1 MKKAIRIIVIIIITI
16 IVIIGINIIS
26 KQGKKEKEEPLIKVN
41 TNENVIKDQEVEGL
55 KMTNTS
61 LVYENGTTTLV
72 TEVRNE
78 KEEEITVKRIRIK
91 VKDKEGNILTTLIG
105 TIADTIKPGESRIIE
120 TETPLDLSKAES
132 VEYSVE
138 K

>member
-1 MKKAIRIIVIIIITI
+1 MKKTIKIILIGIIGLNIIT
-16 IVIIGINIIS
+16 GCF
-26 KQGKKEKEEPLIKVN
+26 KKEEKKEEVKVN
-41 TNENVIKDQEVEGL
+41 TNENVVKDQEVEGL

-61 LVYENGTTTLV
+61 LVYENGTTVLV
-72 TEVRNE
+72 TEVINE
-78 KEEEITVKRIRIK
+78 KEEDITVKRIRIK

-105 TIADTIKPGESRIIE
+105 TIADTIKSGESRTIE

>member
-78 KEEEITVKRIRIK
+78 KEEDITVKRIRIK

-105 TIADTIKPGESRIIE
+105 TIADTIKSGESRIIE

>member
-1 MKKAIRIIVIIIITI
+1 MNKTIRIIVIIITV

-41 TNENVIKDQEVEGL
+41 TNENVVKDQEVEGL

-61 LVYENGTTTLV
+61 LVYENGTTVLV
-72 TEVRNE
+72 TEVINE
-78 KEEEITVKRIRIK
+78 KEEDITVKRIRIK

-105 TIADTIKPGESRIIE
+105 TIADTIKPGESRTIE

>member
-1 MKKAIRIIVIIIITI
+1 MKKTIRIIVIIITI

-41 TNENVIKDQEVEGL
+41 TNENVVKDQEVEGL

-61 LVYENGTTTLV
+61 LVYENGTTVLV
-72 TEVRNE
+72 TEVIN
-78 KEEEITVKRIRIK
+78 KTEEDITVKRIRIK

-105 TIADTIKPGESRIIE
+105 TIADTIKPGESRTIE

>member
-1 MKKAIRIIVIIIITI
+1 MNKTLKIILISL
-16 IVIIGINIIS
+16 IGLS
-26 KQGKKEKEEPLIKVN
+26 LLTGCGKKEEIEPPIKVN

-72 TEVRNE
+72 TEVTNNT
-78 KEEEITVKRIRIK
+78 KEDYPVKRIKIT
-91 VKDKEGNILTTLIG
+91 VKDKEGNIITTLIG
-105 TIADTIKPGESRIIE
+105 TIADTIKPGESRIIDSD
-120 TETPLDLSKAES
+120 TPIDLSEAES
-132 VEYSVE
+132 IEYSIV

>member
-1 MKKAIRIIVIIIITI
+1 MNKTIRIIVIIITV

-41 TNENVIKDQEVEGL
+41 TNENVVKDQEVEGL

-72 TEVRNE
+72 TEVINE
-78 KEEEITVKRIRIK
+78 KEEDITVKRIRIK

-105 TIADTIKPGESRIIE
+105 TIADTIKPGESRTIE

>member
-1 MKKAIRIIVIIIITI
+1 MKKTIKIILIGIIGLNIIT
-16 IVIIGINIIS
+16 GCF
-26 KQGKKEKEEPLIKVN
+26 KKEEKKEEVKVN
-41 TNENVIKDQEVEGL
+41 TNENVVKDQEVEGL

-61 LVYENGTTTLV
+61 LVYENGTTVLV
-72 TEVRNE
+72 TEVIN
-78 KEEEITVKRIRIK
+78 KTEEDITVKRIRIK
-91 VKDKEGNILTTLIG
+91 VKDKEGNTLTTLIG
-105 TIADTIKPGESRIIE
+105 TIADTIKPGESRTIE

>member
-1 MKKAIRIIVIIIITI
+1 MKKTIKIILIGIIGLNIIT
-16 IVIIGINIIS
+16 GCF
-26 KQGKKEKEEPLIKVN
+26 KKEEKKEEVKVN
-41 TNENVIKDQEVEGL
+41 TNENVVKDQEVEGL

-61 LVYENGTTTLV
+61 LVYENGTTVLV
-72 TEVRNE
+72 TEVINE
-78 KEEEITVKRIRIK
+78 KEEDITVKRIRIK
-91 VKDKEGNILTTLIG
+91 VKNKEGNILTTLIG
-105 TIADTIKPGESRIIE
+105 TIADTIKPGESRTIE

>member
-1 MKKAIRIIVIIIITI
+1 
-16 IVIIGINIIS
+16 
-26 KQGKKEKEEPLIKVN
+26 
-41 TNENVIKDQEVEGL
+41 
-55 KMTNTS
+55 MTNTS
-61 LVYENGTTTLV
+61 LVYENGTTVLV
-72 TEVRNE
+72 TEVINE
-78 KEEEITVKRIRIK
+78 KEEDITVKRIRIK

-105 TIADTIKPGESRIIE
+105 TIADTIKSGESRTIE

>member
-1 MKKAIRIIVIIIITI
+1 MKKTIKIILIGIIGLNIIT
-16 IVIIGINIIS
+16 GCF
-26 KQGKKEKEEPLIKVN
+26 KKEEKKEEVKVN
-41 TNENVIKDQEVEGL
+41 TNENVVKDQEVEGL

-61 LVYENGTTTLV
+61 LVYENGTTVLV
-72 TEVRNE
+72 TEVINE
-78 KEEEITVKRIRIK
+78 KEEDITVKRIRIK

-105 TIADTIKPGESRIIE
+105 TIADTIKPGESRTIE

>member
-1 MKKAIRIIVIIIITI
+1 MKKTIKIILIGIIGLNIIT
-16 IVIIGINIIS
+16 GCF
-26 KQGKKEKEEPLIKVN
+26 KKEEKKEEVKVN
-41 TNENVIKDQEVEGL
+41 TNENVVKDQEVEGL

-61 LVYENGTTTLV
+61 LVYENGTTVLV
-72 TEVRNE
+72 TEVINE
-78 KEEEITVKRIRIK
+78 KEEDITVKRIRIK
-91 VKDKEGNILTTLIG
+91 VKDREGNILTTLIG
-105 TIADTIKPGESRIIE
+105 TIADTIKPGESRTIE

>member
-1 MKKAIRIIVIIIITI
+1 MNKTIRIIVIIITI

-41 TNENVIKDQEVEGL
+41 TNENVVKDQEVEGL

-61 LVYENGTTTLV
+61 LVYENGTTVLV
-72 TEVRNE
+72 TEVINE
-78 KEEEITVKRIRIK
+78 KEEDITVKRIRIK
-91 VKDKEGNILTTLIG
+91 VKDKEGNTLTTLIG
-105 TIADTIKPGESRIIE
+105 TIADTIKPGESRTIE

>member
-1 MKKAIRIIVIIIITI
+1 MKKAIKIILIIITI

-41 TNENVIKDQEVEGL
+41 TNENVVKDQEVEGL

-61 LVYENGTTTLV
+61 LVYENGTTVLV
-72 TEVRNE
+72 TEVINE
-78 KEEEITVKRIRIK
+78 KEEDITVKRIRIK
-91 VKDKEGNILTTLIG
+91 VKDKEGNTLTTLIG
-105 TIADTIKPGESRIIE
+105 TIADTIKPGESRTIE

>member
-1 MKKAIRIIVIIIITI
+1 MKKIVKIILIGIIGLNIIT
-16 IVIIGINIIS
+16 GCF
-26 KQGKKEKEEPLIKVN
+26 KKEEKKEEVKVN
-41 TNENVIKDQEVEGL
+41 TNENVVKDQEVEGL

-61 LVYENGTTTLV
+61 LVYENGTTVLV
-72 TEVRNE
+72 TEVINE
-78 KEEEITVKRIRIK
+78 KEEDITVKRIRIK
-91 VKDKEGNILTTLIG
+91 VKDREGNTLTTLIG
-105 TIADTIKPGESRIIE
+105 TIADTIKPGESRTIE

>member
-78 KEEEITVKRIRIK
+78 KEEDITVKRIRIK
-91 VKDKEGNILTTLIG
+91 VKDKEENILTTLIG
-105 TIADTIKPGESRIIE
+105 TIADTIKSGESRIIE

>member
-16 IVIIGINIIS
+16 IVIIGINIMS
-26 KQGKKEKEEPLIKVN
+26 KQGKKEKEEVKVN
-41 TNENVIKDQEVEGL
+41 TNENVVKDQEVEGL

-61 LVYENGTTTLV
+61 LVYENGTTVLV
-72 TEVRNE
+72 TEVINE
-78 KEEEITVKRIRIK
+78 KEEDITVKRIRIK

-105 TIADTIKPGESRIIE
+105 TIADTIKPGESRTIE

>member
-1 MKKAIRIIVIIIITI
+1 MKKTIKIILIGIIGLNIIT
-16 IVIIGINIIS
+16 GCF
-26 KQGKKEKEEPLIKVN
+26 KKEEKKEEVKVN
-41 TNENVIKDQEVEGL
+41 TNENVVKDQEVEGL

-61 LVYENGTTTLV
+61 LVYENGTTVLV
-72 TEVRNE
+72 TEVINE
-78 KEEEITVKRIRIK
+78 KEEDITVKRIRIK

-105 TIADTIKPGESRIIE
+105 TIADTIKPGESRTIE

-132 VEYSVE
+132 VEYSIE

>member
-16 IVIIGINIIS
+16 IVIIGINIMS
-26 KQGKKEKEEPLIKVN
+26 KQGKKEKEEVKVN

-61 LVYENGTTTLV
+61 LVYENGTTVLV
-72 TEVRNE
+72 TEVIN
-78 KEEEITVKRIRIK
+78 KTEEEITVKRIRIK
-91 VKDKEGNILTTLIG
+91 VKDKEGNTLTTLIG

>member
-1 MKKAIRIIVIIIITI
+1 MKKAIKIILIIITI

-41 TNENVIKDQEVEGL
+41 TNENVVKDQEVEGL

-61 LVYENGTTTLV
+61 LVYENGTTLV
-72 TEVRNE
+72 TEVINL
-78 KEEEITVKRIRIK
+78 KEEDITVKRIRIK
-91 VKDKEGNILTTLIG
+91 VKDKEGNTLTTLIG
-105 TIADTIKPGESRIIE
+105 TIADTIKPGESRTIE